1 MNYNNKAKEDMVF
14 LCSVLDSL
22 RKYGDVYDSIVT
34 QMCCYDQYQFAIE
47 DYDYD
52 LGKIVNDRDK
62 FDSDWF
68 GGFLCSL
75 LAEFQIIDYDQR
87 QDELRLYLEE
97 QHRIQYDTIRTSLS
111 KVGMSDIQIGFIMDD
126 IVVDLED
133 FIESRIGMLDLDD
146 IGFVTCYVEAEDLD
160 RRYHD
165 LAVVLA
171 E

>member
-34 QMCCYDQYQFAIE
+34 QMCCCDQYQFAIE

-111 KVGMSDIQIGFIMDD
+111 KMRMSDIQIGFIMDD

-146 IGFVTCYVEAEDLD
+146 IGFVTYYVEAEDLD

>member
-52 LGKIVNDRDK
+52 LEKIVNDRDK
-62 FDSDWF
+62 LDSDWF

-97 QHRIQYDTIRTSLS
+97 QYRIQYDTIRTSLS
-111 KVGMSDIQIGFIMDD
+111 KMGMSDIQIGFIMDD

>member
-97 QHRIQYDTIRTSLS
+97 QYRIQYDTIRTSLS
-111 KVGMSDIQIGFIMDD
+111 KMGMSDIQIGFIMDD